1 MASLLTGGAL
11 IRGGTVADGTG
22 GVLAADVRIAEGV
35 IAEVGPRLASCGEM
49 VLDAGGAVVA
59 PGFIDTHTH
68 LDPTVFWDP
77 ACDPLPQHGVTTV
90 VTGNC
95 SLSLAPARAGRGG
108 DLASLFA
115 YIEDLPLGVLTG
127 SVPWGSWTSWRE
139 YQATLRQRSFGV
151 NLACLVG
158 HTALRMFVMGTEA
171 WERAAAPRELA
182 RIAAL
187 LGDSLRA
194 GAFGLSTS
202 LFDVDAAGRPV
213 PSRLADDREFAA
225 IVRALAAG
233 RGILAFIPDVSSH
246 ARTVRD
252 VARLGKVCLDHGVT
266 AAWNGLFHDERKPER
281 SAELLD
287 QAARLQGGGARVF
300 PQVSPRRVDVRVNWD
315 GGMAF
320 YSLPPW
326 HEAVQATPAGKS
338 ALLADPRWRARARE
352 EWDAR
357 PRTLLRHRE
366 PDRIRLTSVTRP
378 EHGCWVGRTLGDLA
392 AARGGHPSDV
402 LADWVLANDG
412 HPGVAGTGVENAD
425 ADGVARLLGHPATLV
440 SNSDAGAHVQTM
452 CTAGDTTLLLARH
465 VRDRADM
472 TLGRAVWELTGRQA
486 EVFGIP
492 GRGIVAPGYIADLVI
507 FDPARLAWKPEEL
520 AADLPGGAA
529 RLRRPAGGFRYTLV
543 AGTIVQQ
550 EGTLTGNLPG
560 TALTRLHAAPG
571 GRGRCA

>member
-1 MASLLTGGAL
+1 MTGGTL

-22 GVLAADVRIAEGV
+22 AVLAADIRVTDGV
-35 IAEVGPRLASCGEM
+35 IAEVGPRLASCGET

-59 PGFIDTHTH
+59 PGFIDSHTH

-95 SLSLAPARAGRGG
+95 SLSLAPAPAPAGHGAG
-108 DLASLFA
+108 LASLFA
-115 YIEDLPLGVLTG
+115 YIEDIPPEVLAG
-127 SVPWGSWTSWRE
+127 SVPWASWTSWGE
-139 YQATLRQRSFGV
+139 YQAVLRQRRFGV

-158 HTALRMFVMGTEA
+158 HTPLRLAVIGAEA

-187 LGDSLRA
+187 LEGCLRA
-194 GAFGLSTS
+194 GGFGLSTS
-202 LFDVDAAGRPV
+202 LFDEDTAGRPV
-213 PSRLADDREFAA
+213 PSRLADDSEFDA
-225 IVRALAAG
+225 IARALAAG
-233 RGILAFIPDVSSH
+233 GGVLAFIPDVSSH

-252 VARLGKVCLDHGVT
+252 VERLARTCWHHGVT

-287 QAARLQGGGARVF
+287 QAARLRADGARVF

-326 HEAVQATPAGKS
+326 HEAVQAAPAGKA
-338 ALLADPRWRARARE
+338 ALLADPRWRAAARE
-352 EWDAR
+352 QWDAR
-357 PRTLLRHRE
+357 PRTLLRHKE
-366 PDRIRLTSVTRP
+366 LSRILLTSVNRP
-378 EHGCWVGRTLGDLA
+378 EHACWVGRTLADLVG
-392 AARGGHPSDV
+392 ARGGHPSDV

-412 HPGVAGTGVENAD
+412 APGVTGTGVENAD
-425 ADGVARLLGHPATLV
+425 ADGVARLLAHPATLV
-440 SNSDAGAHVQTM
+440 SNSDAGAHVQMM

-492 GRGIVAPGYIADLVI
+492 GRGVVAPGYAADLVV
-507 FDPARLAWKPEEL
+507 FDLAELAWEAEEL
-520 AADLPGGAA
+520 TEDLPGGAS

-543 AGTIVQQ
+543 AGVTVQ
-550 EGTLTGNLPG
+550 ENGRLTGNLPG
-560 TALTRLHAAPG
+560 TVLTRGPDG
-571 GRGRCA
+571 SRERRT